1 MLLLRWETWCPS
13 LKLCFSFQKEAQW
26 GQYTQHTRTLCDP
39 CGKTFCWGL
48 SPAKSA
54 RKTKQ
59 TLSTVKLWRDVWCFL
74 WERSGLTWGVKLVQF
89 LDCYFHGGYHPNR
102 AEQASGFSEA
112 SGGLLIANGNVFQRS
127 GSVSSPKS
135 IPEANSLFVMFQQFF
150 CCSYSVI
157 NHLAGSEHTQDREGS
172 SLFDMQQSLCTL
184 LRGRVTLTDRWE
196 QQKKGKQQLNTG
208 PMTRKQAALFQ
219 TGTLGSLHLTKALP
233 LVCVYSIW
241 T

>member
-1 MLLLRWETWCPS
+1 MFFNLLSVGRHFWLNILASVLLLRWETWCPS

-112 SGGLLIANGNVFQRS
+112 SGGLLIANGNVFKEVDQLVVPNPSQR
-127 GSVSSPKS
+127 
-135 IPEANSLFVMFQQFF
+135 
-150 CCSYSVI
+150 
-157 NHLAGSEHTQDREGS
+157 
-172 SLFDMQQSLCTL
+172 
-184 LRGRVTLTDRWE
+184 
-196 QQKKGKQQLNTG
+196 
-208 PMTRKQAALFQ
+208 Q
-219 TGTLGSLHLTKALP
+219 TAYLSCFNNFSAVRT
-233 LVCVYSIW
+233 V
-241 T
+241 